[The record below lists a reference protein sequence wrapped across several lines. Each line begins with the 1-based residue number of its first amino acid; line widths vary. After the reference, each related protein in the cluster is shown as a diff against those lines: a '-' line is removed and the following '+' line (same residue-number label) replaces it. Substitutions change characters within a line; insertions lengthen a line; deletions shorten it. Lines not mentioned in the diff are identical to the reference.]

1 MQKHTQLSQLLIA
14 LWSLD
19 DVGHKTLAKILAYR
33 RQQHLRVAEL
43 WRSLDGSL
51 AGELALSEKTLV
63 SLRAFKQRY
72 SLANYVEWLAEQGIQ
87 VLTTASGFYP
97 SLLQPL
103 VDRPPVLFVRSQQPV
118 NSEQFQA
125 VFVKTL
131 AVVGTRRMTGYGR
144 LAIRTLLTE
153 LVQTHSIVS
162 GFMYGV
168 DVTAQQ
174 VALQQAGGR
183 TIGVLGFGFEHCFPR
198 SQRQL
203 LEEFVAR
210 GAIFLTEFAPRISA
224 HAGNFVQRNR
234 IIAGLAPATLVIEAA
249 ERSGSHITAAYANEY
264 GRLVMAVPGPI
275 TNPYSQGTKALIEQ
289 GATLVTSSRDI
300 YQALGEDYQSAL
312 TLGLQSDTDL
322 SATIVEALT
331 SQSALNFDEL
341 LAISQQDKSLLQ
353 QALLRLELAGKI
365 HKSCGTYC
373 LS

>member
-1 MQKHTQLSQLLIA
+1 
-14 LWSLD
+14 
-19 DVGHKTLAKILAYR
+19 
-33 RQQHLRVAEL
+33 
-43 WRSLDGSL
+43 
-51 AGELALSEKTLV
+51 
-63 SLRAFKQRY
+63 
-72 SLANYVEWLAEQGIQ
+72 
-87 VLTTASGFYP
+87 
-97 SLLQPL
+97 
-103 VDRPPVLFVRSQQPV
+103 
-118 NSEQFQA
+118 
-125 VFVKTL
+125 
-131 AVVGTRRMTGYGR
+131 
-144 LAIRTLLTE
+144 
-153 LVQTHSIVS
+153 VQTHSIVS

-203 LEEFVAR
+203 MEEFVAR

-312 TLGLQSDTDL
+312 TLGLQSDTGL

-353 QALLRLELAGKI
+353 QSLLRLELAGKI